1 MNITGHNLTGYSNSK
16 GTGKAFKGFNP
27 TTLENLEGDFYEAS
41 EEDVNKALVLASA
54 AFPAFRSTS
63 AEERALFLE
72 AIALEI
78 EAAGNDL
85 ITRAVQ
91 ETALP
96 EARITG
102 ERGRTTGQ
110 LRMFANLLREGSWV
124 EATIETAQPERAPL
138 PKPDLRN
145 MLVPIGPVVVFS
157 ASNFPLAFSTAGGDT
172 ASALAAG
179 NPVIVKAHSSHPG
192 TSYIVARA
200 VERAAR
206 KTNMPEGVFS
216 HLFGS
221 GFTTG
226 TMLVK
231 HPLTAA
237 VAFTGSQSGGRALFD
252 LASAREN
259 PIPVFA
265 EMGSTNPVFVFAEA
279 MATRGEQTAAQLA
292 ASVTQ
297 GMGQFCTKPGL
308 IVVRKGAGYEKF
320 ENAFV
325 LELGKIQSGALL
337 NERIIKNYKSKI
349 EELHNGKAITFLSD
363 ARLVT
368 SEGGLKARPAAAR
381 VSAASFIANSHL
393 HEELF
398 GPYALIVVCENDKE
412 MVSVTN
418 VLGGQLTLSV
428 FATAEEIS
436 SNSVLVS
443 QFREKAGRLVF
454 NGVPTGVEVCSAMQ
468 HGGPYPAS
476 TDSRFTSVGTKAI
489 LRFVRPVSF
498 QNWPDD
504 ALPPELQNSNPKNIL
519 RLVNSVYTRNPTGK

>member
-1 MNITGHNLTGYSNSK
+1 MNITGQNQIGYSNSK
-16 GTGKAFKGFNP
+16 GTGKAFKGFNA
-27 TTLENLEGDFYEAS
+27 TSLENLKGDFYEAS
-41 EEDVNKALVLASA
+41 EEDVNKALTLAAA
-54 AFPAFRSTS
+54 AFPAFRSTT
-63 AEERALFLE
+63 AEARASFLE

-85 ITRAVQ
+85 IIRAVE

-145 MLVPIGPVVVFS
+145 MLVPTGPVVVFS

-200 VERAAR
+200 VERAAK

-216 HLFGS
+216 HLYGS
-221 GFTTG
+221 GITTG

-231 HPLTAA
+231 HPATAS
-237 VAFTGSQSGGRALFD
+237 VAFTGSLSGGRALFD
-252 LASAREN
+252 LAAARDN

-265 EMGSTNPVFVFAEA
+265 EMGSTNPVFVFGDAL
-279 MATRGEQTAAQLA
+279 ATRGEQAAAQLA

-320 ENAFV
+320 EKAFV
-325 LELGKIQSGALL
+325 SELGKIQAGALL

-363 ARLVT
+363 AGLVT
-368 SEGGLKARPAAAR
+368 GEPGHKARPAAAR

-398 GPYALIVVCENDKE
+398 GPYALLVVCNDEKE
-412 MVSVTN
+412 MEEVTSA
-418 VLGGQLTLSV
+418 LEGQLTLSV
-428 FATAEEIS
+428 FATPGELRKKS
-436 SNSVLVS
+436 SFVS
-443 QFREKAGRLVF
+443 LFREKAGRLVF
-454 NGVPTGVEVCSAMQ
+454 NGVPTGVEVNSAMQ

-489 LRFVRPVSF
+489 RRFVRPVSF
-498 QNWPDD
+498 QGWPDE
-504 ALPPELQNSNPKNIL
+504 ALPVELQNSNPRGIMRQINGLYTKNP
-519 RLVNSVYTRNPTGK
+519 VV